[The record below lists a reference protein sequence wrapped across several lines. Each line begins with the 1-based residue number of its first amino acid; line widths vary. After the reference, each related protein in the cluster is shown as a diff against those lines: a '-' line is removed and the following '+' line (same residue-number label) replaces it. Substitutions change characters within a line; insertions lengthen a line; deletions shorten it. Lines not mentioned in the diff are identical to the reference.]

1 MIESIAN
8 INPQLFARFPK
19 PKPSLLRRVENQ
31 SSRQG
36 LVNGIVMMT
45 VSSVEVVFSFDH
57 PLVVTSSRPQA
68 TMGFEQSSVTSLNS
82 QGRVVNI

>member
-8 INPQLFARFPK
+8 INPQLFARFLK
-19 PKPSLLRRVENQ
+19 PKPSLLRRAENQ
-31 SSRQG
+31 PSRQG

-68 TMGFEQSSVTSLNS
+68 TMGREENSVTSLNS